1 MKEDIIQKA
10 AAQFGNGNIVIEA
23 ISSGLIHRTF
33 KVQFDSY
40 PYAIVLQCI
49 NQRTFSLPEN
59 IVQNYVMISG
69 YLENGEAGVK
79 IPALVPTLQHKY
91 FWVDIED
98 NFWRATRY
106 VQNSYTL
113 PVALNTQE
121 AYRAAR
127 CYAEFTQALSGLN
140 SSNLYLIIPEFHN
153 LQLRY
158 QQFEDAISKAGIM
171 RLLRSTHVI
180 SELRQRRNL
189 VKFFNGLGNETD
201 YPTRVMHHDCKISNI
216 LFDKN
221 THEVI
226 GPVDLDTVMPG
237 KFFSDLGDMI
247 RSMVCGVDE
256 NSTAWEEI
264 SVREEFYEAILT
276 GYLEGIGN
284 SLTPK
289 EKENIHYS
297 GLAMIYMQSLRFVTD
312 FLNNDIYYTISYPE
326 QNLNRALNQ
335 FILLGQ
341 LEAFL
346 YKKYQFNLIGECVN
360 PS

>member
-1 MKEDIIQKA
+1 MKEEIVQKA

-33 KVQFDSY
+33 KVRFDSY
-40 PYAIVLQCI
+40 PHAIVLQCI

-59 IVQNYVMISG
+59 IIQNYLIIQRH
-69 YLENGEAGVK
+69 LDNREAGIM
-79 IPALVPTLQHKY
+79 IPALIPTVQNKY

-113 PVALNTQE
+113 PVALNKQD

-127 CYAEFTQALSGLN
+127 CYAAFTQALSGLN
-140 SSNLYLIIPEFHN
+140 SSDLYLIIPEFHS

-180 SELRQRRNL
+180 SELRQRKNL
-189 VKFFNGLGNETD
+189 VKFFNDLSNEAD
-201 YPTRVMHHDCKISNI
+201 YPTRVLHHDCKISNI

-247 RSMVCGVDE
+247 RSMACGVDE

-264 SVREEFYEAILT
+264 IVREEFYEAILT

-284 SLTPK
+284 HLTPK
-289 EKENIHYS
+289 ETENIHYS
-297 GLAMIYMQSLRFVTD
+297 GIAMIYMQALRFVTD

-335 FILLGQ
+335 LILLEQ

-346 YKKYQFNLIGECVN
+346 DKKYQFTLIGECIN

>member
-10 AAQFGNGNIVIEA
+10 AAQFGTGNILIET
-23 ISSGLIHRTF
+23 ISAGLIHRTF
-33 KVQFDSY
+33 KVQFESY
-40 PYAIVLQCI
+40 PHAIILQCI

-59 IVQNYVMISG
+59 IIRNYVMISG
-69 YLENGEAGVK
+69 YLETGEAGVS

-113 PVALNTQE
+113 PVALNIQD
-121 AYRAAR
+121 ANRAAK
-127 CYAEFTQALSGLN
+127 CYAEFTKALSGLN
-140 SSNLYLIIPEFHN
+140 SSKLYLIIPDFHN

-180 SELRQRRNL
+180 SELRQRKNL
-189 VKFFNGLGNETD
+189 VKFFNDLDNETG

-264 SVREEFYEAILT
+264 SIREDFYEAILT

-284 SLTPK
+284 SLTPI
-289 EKENIHYS
+289 EKDNIHYS

-326 QNLNRALNQ
+326 HNLNRALNQ
-335 FILLGQ
+335 FILLEQ

-346 YKKYQFNLIGECVN
+346 YKKYQFNLNG
-360 PS
+360 

>member
-1 MKEDIIQKA
+1 MKEIIIQKA
-10 AAQFGNGNIVIEA
+10 AAQFGNGNIVIES
-23 ISSGLIHRTF
+23 ISAGLIHRTF

-40 PYAIVLQCI
+40 PHAIVLQCI

-59 IVQNYVMISG
+59 IIQNYLIIWRHLEQGDSG
-69 YLENGEAGVK
+69 VT
-79 IPALVPTLQHKY
+79 IPALIPTLQNKY

-106 VQNSYTL
+106 MQNSYTL
-113 PVALNTQE
+113 PVALNKQN
-121 AYRAAR
+121 AYRAAK
-127 CYAEFTQALSGLN
+127 CYAEFTQALTGLD
-140 SSNLYLIIPEFHN
+140 SSNLFLIIPEFHN

-180 SELRQRRNL
+180 SELRQRKNL
-189 VKFFNGLGNETD
+189 VKFFNDLGNEND

-247 RSMVCGVDE
+247 RSMVCIVDE

-284 SLTPK
+284 GLTPK
-289 EKENIHYS
+289 EKEYIHYS
-297 GLAMIYMQSLRFVTD
+297 GIAMIYMQSLRFVTD

-335 FILLGQ
+335 FILLEQ
-341 LEAFL
+341 LEVFL